1 MPRAPQLFLH
11 KTDTNSSRVYAVY
24 GNGYNAPGDDEGNTS
39 ALLIVDVLKGKFVN
53 NIVAK
58 DSSLTASLPV
68 YAGTY
73 KNGMAEPTIYDS
85 DSDGYVD
92 YVYAG
97 DLDGNLY
104 RLNIAS
110 DKSLDSSSAGAV
122 SADDLHRIAVSYD
135 SKNLRQSIT
144 TTPAVGVNPD
154 AESGHPSVYVSWG
167 TGRFLVAEDGLLT
180 DAKGT
185 KISRPIHSLYT
196 IVDDFTASPA
206 ALTRD
211 SEGVSVTQTK
221 YDEEASTANG
231 SENPAVRKISFVKT
245 SPKGTDFKGLVVDL
259 MPITYKDGREKK
271 VNEAEMV
278 ISNPQ
283 RNDRKFVVNTNSP
296 TSDPCKSSAQGYQYE
311 LDLYALKNLSTQD
324 QPSDYR
330 SGDYGDHQK
339 NFGGLA
345 TDVVITTTRSDGEV
359 KTTAMTNVDVGEKEG
374 KAKTSGKLEGIEDT
388 PLTSEPFRLES
399 YQYILDNETP
409 W

>member
-1 MPRAPQLFLH
+1 M
-11 KTDTNSSRVYAVY
+11 
-24 GNGYNAPGDDEGNTS
+24 
-39 ALLIVDVLKGKFVN
+39 LKGKFVN

-110 DKSLDSSSAGAV
+110 GKSLDSSSAGAV

-259 MPITYKDGREKK
+259 MPITYKDGREEK

-388 PLTSEPFRLES
+388 PLTSESFRLES

>member
-1 MPRAPQLFLH
+1 M
-11 KTDTNSSRVYAVY
+11 
-24 GNGYNAPGDDEGNTS
+24 
-39 ALLIVDVLKGKFVN
+39 
-53 NIVAK
+53 
-58 DSSLTASLPV
+58 
-68 YAGTY
+68 
-73 KNGMAEPTIYDS
+73 
-85 DSDGYVD
+85 
-92 YVYAG
+92 
-97 DLDGNLY
+97 
-104 RLNIAS
+104 
-110 DKSLDSSSAGAV
+110 
-122 SADDLHRIAVSYD
+122 
-135 SKNLRQSIT
+135 
-144 TTPAVGVNPD
+144 
-154 AESGHPSVYVSWG
+154 
-167 TGRFLVAEDGLLT
+167 
-180 DAKGT
+180 
-185 KISRPIHSLYT
+185 
-196 IVDDFTASPA
+196 
-206 ALTRD
+206 
-211 SEGVSVTQTK
+211 
-221 YDEEASTANG
+221 
-231 SENPAVRKISFVKT
+231 RKISFVKT

-259 MPITYKDGREKK
+259 MPITYKDGDEEK

-388 PLTSEPFRLES
+388 PLTSETFRLES